1 MCLESEYEFLTN
13 RFPEVEWSMMGDE
26 QNGIC
31 IAKVQN
37 RPVVSILYPSRQFI
51 INTDIGHIYCSR
63 HSFTGKTK
71 WILDNANVLMS
82 LDDNL
87 ESLGNILTYIASDL
101 RNYYFELKKEEIY
114 AAKNIY
120 KEKYISFCNHDCN

>member
-1 MCLESEYEFLTN
+1 MCLENEYEFLTN

-51 INTDIGHIYCSR
+51 INTEIGHIYCCR

-82 LDDNL
+82 L
-87 ESLGNILTYIASDL
+87 
-101 RNYYFELKKEEIY
+101 YYFELKKEEIY

-120 KEKYISFCNHDCN
+120 KEKYISFCNCARN